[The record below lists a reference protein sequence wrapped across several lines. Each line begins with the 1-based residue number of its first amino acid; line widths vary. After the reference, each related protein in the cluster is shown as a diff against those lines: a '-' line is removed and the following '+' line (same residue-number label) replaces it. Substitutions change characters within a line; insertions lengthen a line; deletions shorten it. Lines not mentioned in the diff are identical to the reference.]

1 MMWTVFALL
10 TLLAAAFVIY
20 PLVKKSSRPVVDK
33 AEATF
38 DLVEHKNVEL
48 FKEQLLDLKQQ
59 LENGD
64 IKESQYSELVSEQK
78 RLLLNDAPDKD
89 LRGSLSHAI
98 ATQSTGR
105 GAWLL
110 IACLLSV
117 PLVAFGLYQVLG
129 ASDDVEIAELLE
141 TRMTA
146 SLGAEDYSVL
156 SKTIQSRISRKLAS
170 ETDNV
175 FYLVTLAR
183 LQMEDAN
190 FSAATASYQKAVS
203 LAPNDAELM
212 AEYAQALYFAA
223 GSKFEGEA
231 GLVLDNALGL
241 DPGNR
246 TALGLNGIR
255 AFELGDY
262 QLAVRSWQLAL
273 QSIPPGSPQAQ
284 ALQSGILR
292 ARKQL
297 GEELPSLTVKVALS
311 PDLEVTPGQVVYVFA
326 REWQGKPMP
335 LAVARLLVE
344 DLPTTVIL
352 DDTMAM
358 PGGAPLSSID
368 SVEVVARVSLS
379 GSAIPSA
386 GDLEGVTGELEMGN
400 RKVPVQVVIDHQL

>member
-1 MMWTVFALL
+1 MMWIVFALL

-20 PLVKKSSRPVVDK
+20 PLVRKSARAVVDK
-33 AEATF
+33 TENTF

-48 FKEQLLDLKQQ
+48 FKEQLAELKQQ
-59 LENGD
+59 WANGD
-64 IKESQYSELVSEQK
+64 IEESQYSELVSELK
-78 RLLLNDAPDKD
+78 RLLLSDAPDKGSQD
-89 LRGSLSHAI
+89 SLSSAI
-98 ATQSTGR
+98 AKQSTGR

-110 IACLLSV
+110 IACLLLA
-117 PLVAFGLYQVLG
+117 PLLAFGLYQMLG

-141 TRMTA
+141 TRKTV

-156 SKTIQSRISRKLAS
+156 SKTIQHRISRKLMS
-170 ETDNV
+170 EADNV

-183 LQMEDAN
+183 LQMEDAD
-190 FSAATASYQKAVS
+190 FSAATTSYKKAVS
-203 LAPNDAELM
+203 LASNDAELM

-241 DPGNR
+241 DQGNR
-246 TALGLNGIR
+246 TALGLKGIR
-255 AFELGDY
+255 AFEAGDY
-262 QLAVRSWQLAL
+262 QLAARSWQLAL
-273 QSIPPGSPQAQ
+273 QTIPPGSPQAQ

-297 GEELPSLTVKVALS
+297 GEELPSLTVKVTLS
-311 PDLEVTPGQVVYVFA
+311 PDLETTSDQVVYVFA

-344 DLPTTVIL
+344 DLPATVIL

-358 PGGAPLSSID
+358 PGGELLSSID

-386 GDLEGVTGELEMGN
+386 GDLEGVTGELEMRN
-400 RKVPVQVVIDHQL
+400 HKVPVQVVIDHQL